1 MPVTARLLLPSLLLL
16 VPFTG
21 ALAQVER
28 TVDEFTGNT
37 HYLTKASKLSGG
49 GVASARVELR
59 FQKFVSKAGVLSY
72 QIFVNY
78 KWSSWMFIE
87 SGASLLFL
95 VDGDRLT
102 FSSDDGSRGDREAIG
117 GDVYETAM
125 YEVAAEDLR
134 RLANA
139 HQVKVRIIGSRW
151 NEDREFTSD
160 TFKKLRAFLHEAAD
174 DSAQG
179 MPERPVRGLPADPG
193 VVADFSNRVQV
204 AVDSTNGYVEVW
216 QYPSTQPG
224 GNANKWG
231 KKWCT
236 LSEVHVDVRGAADA
250 AVPLVGIV
258 DGRVIEDRLA
268 PLETRTD
275 ADSAHRVA
283 SRQMFEPIQIH
294 LDYAQLNG
302 RWVLVNGTYKAEVR
316 ADPDIKQLLPPAKWD
331 SLWTA
336 AAGKADT
343 GYCMVY
349 RFWGT
354 L

>member
-1 MPVTARLLLPSLLLL
+1 MTARLLLPSFLLL
-16 VPFTG
+16 VPFNG
-21 ALAQVER
+21 ALGQVER

-37 HYLTKASKLSGG
+37 HYLTKAIKLGG
-49 GVASARVELR
+49 GGFASARVELR
-59 FQKFVSKAGVLSY
+59 FQKFVSKDGVLSY
-72 QIFVNY
+72 QIFVKY

-102 FSSDDGSRGDREAIG
+102 FSSDDGSRGAREAIG

-125 YEVAAEDLR
+125 YEVAPEDLR
-134 RLANA
+134 WLARA
-139 HQVKVRIIGSRW
+139 QQVKVRVIGSRR
-151 NEDREFTSD
+151 NEDREFTND
-160 TFKKLRAFLHEAAD
+160 TFKKLRAFLHEVAD

-179 MPERPVRGLPADPG
+179 TPERPVRGLAAEPG
-193 VVADFSNRVQV
+193 VVADFSKRVQV
-204 AVDSTNGYVEVW
+204 AVDSTNVYVEMW

-236 LSEVHVDVRGAADA
+236 MSDVHVDVRRAADP

-268 PLETRTD
+268 PLETRGD
-275 ADSAHRVA
+275 ADSARRVV
-283 SRQMFEPIQIH
+283 SRQMFEPVQIH

-316 ADPDIKQLLPPAKWD
+316 ADPDIKRLLPPAKWD
-331 SLWTA
+331 SLWSA
-336 AAGKADT
+336 AVGRGDT

-349 RFWGT
+349 RFWGA